1 MTIGSSDYRVYRYES
16 KLNVVENAALLLC
29 YGEGFDPKQMR
40 AFLSTD
46 VSLSNEEILS
56 FYSKRWAIETY
67 FRTAKV
73 RLAMDQ
79 KKYDIIEY
87 IYNQTQGG
95 ATLNQIKTQ
104 LKVA

>member
-1 MTIGSSDYRVYRYES
+1 MTIGSSDYHRYES

-29 YGEGFDPKQMR
+29 WKDGEGFDPKQMR

-79 KKYDIIEY
+79 KKHDMIEY

-95 ATLNQIKTQ
+95 ATLDQIKTQ